1 VVTDEGKTIEGWE
14 DPPARQTRYDWED
27 IAKRLK
33 RRPNK
38 WAKVFDRDRT
48 SLAVALRSGS
58 ISALR
63 PDKGYEVRTANGR
76 REAPRTC
83 TLYMRYVPE
92 KDERRKKDD

>member
-1 VVTDEGKTIEGWE
+1 MKEESKTIEAWE
-14 DPPARQTRYDWED
+14 DPPERRARYDWED

-33 RRPNK
+33 RKPGK

-58 ISALR
+58 ITALK
-63 PDKGYEVRTANGR
+63 PDMGFEVRTANST

-92 KDERRKKDD
+92 KDERRKKDN